1 MYYVKLVNTKNEKE
15 IVLEY
20 NSKDEAMQDL
30 ASTVI
35 PTYIEVIQWDESY
48 EELYIKTLE
57 EYVAYYGLQ

>member
-35 PTYIEVIQWDESY
+35 PTYVEVIQWDESY